1 VKSKS
6 KPSIAETHPE
16 LAAQAEGWDPTTV
29 TAGSEKTKDWICT
42 LGHKFQARVNN
53 RVRGTGCPVCSN
65 RQILV
70 GFNDLATTHPE
81 IAAEAHGW
89 DPTTVVPGSNL
100 NQNWVCKLNH
110 TWITDPNHRTRR
122 GDGCPYCSGNKV
134 LAGFNDLATIN
145 PELAAEADG
154 WDPTTVTAGSRL
166 KVQWKCTKAH
176 TWEATVVN
184 RTNLSNETGC
194 PYCSGHK
201 VWRGFNDLATINP
214 ELAAEADG
222 WNPETVTA
230 GSGKKVRWKCA
241 NAHTWEAVVWSRTS
255 GIGCPMCS
263 NKMVLPGYNDLK
275 TTHPEIAAEA
285 DGWDPS
291 TVTSGSEGK
300 RNWICQLGHKYNSR
314 IANRGSHG
322 SGCPVCANLKL
333 LVGYNDLQTARPDL
347 ALQADGWDPST
358 VVSGAASKQKWRCS
372 QQHKW
377 TATVDARMSGKGCPI
392 CSNHVILKGY
402 NDLATTHPELIAEAD
417 GWDTTKVIA
426 GSGIKRKWI
435 CGFGHR
441 WMATTR
447 ARAFGNKT
455 GCPSCAK
462 SGFDPN
468 KDAWLYFIEHDQLQ
482 MLQIGITNYP
492 DSRLKSHKRGGWE
505 IIELRGPMDGHLTQI
520 METNCLHALEK
531 RGAVLGHKAKI
542 ESFDGYSEA
551 WTKASLTVTSIKQIF
566 DWVYEDEGI
575 NNKP

>member
-1 VKSKS
+1 MTSSRKASL
-6 KPSIAETHPE
+6 AETHPE

-29 TAGSEKTKDWICT
+29 TAGSEKTQDWICT
-42 LGHKFQARVNN
+42 LGHKFQARVKN

-100 NQNWVCKLNH
+100 NRNWVCKLNH

-134 LAGFNDLATIN
+134 LAGFNDLATTH

-154 WDPTTVTAGSRL
+154 WDPTTVTS
-166 KVQWKCTKAH
+166 
-176 TWEATVVN
+176 
-184 RTNLSNETGC
+184 
-194 PYCSGHK
+194 
-201 VWRGFNDLATINP
+201 
-214 ELAAEADG
+214 
-222 WNPETVTA
+222 
-230 GSGKKVRWKCA
+230 GSGIKVRWKCA
-241 NAHTWEAVVWSRTS
+241 NAHSWEAVVYSRAV
-255 GIGCPMCS
+255 GNKCPFCS
-263 NKMVLPGYNDLK
+263 NKKVLSGFNDLA
-275 TTHPEIAAEA
+275 TTHPELAAEA

-300 RNWICQLGHKYNSR
+300 RNWICKLGHKYNSR
-314 IANRGSHG
+314 IANRGSHS

-347 ALQADGWDPST
+347 ALQADGWDPTT
-358 VVSGAASKQKWRCS
+358 VIAGAASKKSWRCS

-392 CSNHVILKGY
+392 CSNHVILTGY

-435 CGFGHR
+435 CEFGHR
-441 WMATTR
+441 WMAATR
-447 ARAFGNKT
+447 DRAFGNKT

-462 SGFDPN
+462 FGFDPN

-505 IIELRGPMDGHLTQI
+505 IIELRGPMDGHLTQT
-520 METNCLHALEK
+520 METNCLYALEK

-551 WTKASLTVTSIKQIF
+551 WTKSSLTVTSIKQIF
-566 DWVYEDEGI
+566 DWVYEDEDI
-575 NNKP
+575 NSKP